1 MPNIK
6 FTIQPINYSP
16 YIIGHA
22 FHRLRIVMTKLPA
35 LLIKIFYSPMIST
48 QPQISILSLYNR
60 SDIIRYKTV
69 RIPRIIAIRS
79 KFISQIIIAA
89 QSFPLGT
96 DPDKGIIPVSIN
108 TIKLISINTL
118 FGMFII
124 FQKDFKLI
132 TFQFR

>member
-1 MPNIK
+1 
-6 FTIQPINYSP
+6 
-16 YIIGHA
+16 
-22 FHRLRIVMTKLPA
+22 
-35 LLIKIFYSPMIST
+35 MIST